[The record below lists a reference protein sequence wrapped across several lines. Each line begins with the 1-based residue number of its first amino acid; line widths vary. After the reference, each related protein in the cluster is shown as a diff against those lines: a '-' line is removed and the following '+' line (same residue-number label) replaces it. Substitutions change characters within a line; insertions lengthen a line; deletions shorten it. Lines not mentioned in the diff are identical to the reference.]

1 MGLESLTD
9 AELQELQTEFEE
21 LAKEKLAA
29 RESKPP
35 SGSRDRH
42 TPGHAHAHSPSQP
55 PAHQAGIS
63 NTSSSTTG
71 SRSSRAT

>member
-1 MGLESLTD
+1 MGLETLTD
-9 AELQELQTEFEE
+9 AELTELQTEFEE

-35 SGSRDRH
+35 PPPSGNRGR
-42 TPGHAHAHSPSQP
+42 
-55 PAHQAGIS
+55 HQAGVS

-71 SRSSRAT
+71 ARSSRAT